1 MFVIEQ
7 NEGLNAFWVTAPGVV
22 EVQTNSPVFLKII
35 LKEQLIDNTN
45 EQLK

>member
-7 NEGLNAFWVTAPGVV
+7 KEGLNAFWVTAPGV
-22 EVQTNSPVFLKII
+22 EVQTNSSVFLKII